1 MASSV
6 ASFSSEISSVSSDIL
21 VMYNKFLKWY
31 KDQQFSNSTA
41 SVAHTGTSFVGLT
54 QSSSPGPWIFYSG
67 ATDHITGNKSLF
79 SSLSSTNPL
88 HWLMV
93 LESHLMVLALLNFSL
108 L

>member
-67 ATDHITGNKSLF
+67 ATDHITG
-79 SSLSSTNPL
+79 
-88 HWLMV
+88 
-93 LESHLMVLALLNFSL
+93 
-108 L
+108 